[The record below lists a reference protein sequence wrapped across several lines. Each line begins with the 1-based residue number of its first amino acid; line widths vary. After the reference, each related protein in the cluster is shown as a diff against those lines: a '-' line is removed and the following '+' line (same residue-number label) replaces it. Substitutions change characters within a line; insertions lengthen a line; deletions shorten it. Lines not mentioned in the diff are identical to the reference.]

1 MKDWTKEE
9 LDVLNKITTVQ
20 NHPNDDEDQ
29 SFQDSPIWVV
39 TNNNH
44 VYLRTGKGKESN
56 GTSRV
61 KKTVVPLNLIIKPI
75 Q

>member
-1 MKDWTKEE
+1 MIRSKKNKMKDWTKEE

-20 NHPNDDEDQ
+20 NHPNDEGQ

-44 VYLRTGKGKESN
+44 
-56 GTSRV
+56 
-61 KKTVVPLNLIIKPI
+61 
-75 Q
+75 

>member
-1 MKDWTKEE
+1 MIRSKKMKDWTKEE

-20 NHPNDDEDQ
+20 NHPNDAGQ

-44 VYLRTGKGKESN
+44 VYLRAGKGKESKWYKS
-56 GTSRV
+56 G
-61 KKTVVPLNLIIKPI
+61 
-75 Q
+75 

>member
-20 NHPNDDEDQ
+20 NHPNDEVQ

-44 VYLRTGKGKESN
+44 
-56 GTSRV
+56 
-61 KKTVVPLNLIIKPI
+61 
-75 Q
+75 